1 MEKNTKKT
9 KREHIEVIC
18 VLHQNCS
25 LNSKNY
31 STFYYMF
38 QKTLKKLPLPI
49 PRHLKSFNYPA
60 LNSFGFILSN
70 PNFTQSFSSIV
81 HFDSIES
88 PLFSLSKIDIATPT
102 HYSIVMTFLV
112 RECYGSPKKQEF

>member
-1 MEKNTKKT
+1 MEKNMKKN
-9 KREHIEVIC
+9 KRKHIEVIC

-49 PRHLKSFNYPA
+49 PRHLKSFNYLA
-60 LNSFGFILSN
+60 LKSFEFILNN
-70 PNFTQSFSSIV
+70 PNFTQSSSSIV
-81 HFDSIES
+81 HFVSIEP
-88 PLFSLSKIDIATPT
+88 PLFA
-102 HYSIVMTFLV
+102 
-112 RECYGSPKKQEF
+112 CPK